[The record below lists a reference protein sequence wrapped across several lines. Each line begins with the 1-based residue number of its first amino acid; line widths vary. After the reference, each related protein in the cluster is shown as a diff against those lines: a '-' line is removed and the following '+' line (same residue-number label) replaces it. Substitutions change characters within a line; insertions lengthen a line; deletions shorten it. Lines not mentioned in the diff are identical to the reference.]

1 MAIYYVDFTNGSDS
15 NNGLG
20 PDASHATNK
29 PWKTIAKLLGA
40 SGMASGDTAYLAP
53 GVYRERVTVGM
64 TSATVETSIFGDPS
78 NAQGFKTSSG
88 VRVAPGP
95 VVHTCFETSDTA
107 VPSAT
112 AAALNLAG
120 RDYLTFDGI
129 IFVGGGNY
137 GIGTAHCID
146 GGTATSTNI
155 TLRNCAFFG
164 STHSGTNLSSALVR
178 AANAGTTAYNWL
190 IERCVFM
197 VGSAGIGVQLAPT
210 TSTTGAD
217 YDTLF
222 TVRNSIFLGNYSRG
236 VMHNPGGTNTFK
248 PGGTLVECCT
258 FVGAGSTATIQALAN
273 TSTSIPVIARNNYM
287 QGAIGLVAAAAGPPY
302 QMTSAA
308 NIICCTTRYTNVAAG
323 TGDSADGAMAAPMWL
338 GQEMTWNWP
347 LRQPFTPI
355 YGASGAVGFVAGSS
369 PPATDFTNRTRPEGG
384 QSTNITPG
392 ALELHNTAAQE
403 TTVVDASGSG
413 LDIVGPGSH
422 ELVIP
427 VDATSTTLTIRVR
440 YDANHGTTN
449 KPQAILLASGQIGV
463 ETETKTATG
472 SAGSWE
478 TLTFTAFTPTA
489 AGAVRLRIVSRSAAG
504 NGIAYF
510 DTLTITASGKT
521 TTVPFDHFMR
531 DGSPVLDPVSS
542 SGVIV
547 LPTQSKIIGG

>member
-1 MAIYYVDFTNGSDS
+1 MTIYYVDPVNGSDS
-15 NNGLG
+15 SNGLG

-40 SGMASGDTAYLAP
+40 TGMASGDTAYLAP
-53 GVYRERVTVGM
+53 GVYRERVTVAM
-64 TSATVETSIFGDPS
+64 TSATAETSILGDPS
-78 NAQGFKTSSG
+78 NAQGFKTSGG

-95 VVHTCFETSDTA
+95 VVHTCFETNDTS

-112 AAALNLAG
+112 TAALILAG

-129 IFVGGGNY
+129 MFVGGGNY
-137 GIGTAHCID
+137 GASTAHCID

-164 STHSGTNLSSALVR
+164 STHSGTNSASALVR
-178 AANAGTTAYNWL
+178 AVNSGTTAFNWL
-190 IERCVFM
+190 IERCVFAI
-197 VGSAGIGVQLAPT
+197 GSAGIAVQVVPG

-236 VMHNPGGTNTFK
+236 VMHNVGGANTFK

-258 FVGAGSTATIQALAN
+258 FLGAAVIATIQAAAN
-273 TSTSIPVIARNNYM
+273 TSTSIPMIARNNFM
-287 QGAIGLVAAAAGPPY
+287 QGAIGLSAAAAG
-302 QMTSAA
+302 QLTSAA
-308 NIICCTTRYTNVAAG
+308 NIICCTTRYTNVTAG
-323 TGDSADGAMAAPMWL
+323 TGDSTDGAMAAPMWL
-338 GQEMTWNWP
+338 GQEVSWNWP

-355 YGASGAVGFVAGSS
+355 FGSSGAVGFVAGSS

-392 ALELHNTAAQE
+392 ALELHNTAVQE
-403 TTVVDASGSG
+403 TTIVDASGSG
-413 LDIVGPGSH
+413 VDIVGPGSH

-427 VDATSTTLTIRVR
+427 VDATSTTLAIRVR
-440 YDANHGTTN
+440 YDSNHGTTN

-463 ETETKTATG
+463 AAEANTAAAAVNT
-472 SAGSWE
+472 WE

-504 NGIAYF
+504 NGVAYF

-521 TTVPFDHFMR
+521 VTVPFDHFMR
-531 DGSPVLDPVSS
+531 DGSPVLDPVSG